1 MFVLTNLWI
10 TDIKTRSIWTIYITN
25 TGVVMMCEFLLVILA
40 VSGALAGV
48 ASQTYTLVLF
58 GLILFIMA
66 GWIIFKE

>member
-1 MFVLTNLWI
+1 
-10 TDIKTRSIWTIYITN
+10 
-25 TGVVMMCEFLLVILA
+25 MCEFLLVILA
-40 VSGALAGV
+40 VSGALAGI